1 MRLTCNSCKTFA
13 AAAAFTLLTPLS
25 AVADMHGEH
34 AKAKQARADLEDAV
48 SAQTLLGADVRN
60 VVNPIGN
67 VRDLVL
73 NEDRTAIEY
82 VLYEVPYPYSLM
94 DAQNGFVAFDNL
106 AIEAGATL
114 ATDLRIDDEAARGP
128 EELTLDRREADHRMV
143 SRILEDH
150 VVFADGQQVREVEDI
165 LVDRKSGKILGYVVN
180 RNPDA
185 WFNEEPLM
193 VPPHEITI
201 RSDGNVTTGA
211 EFAALESLK

>member
-1 MRLTCNSCKTFA
+1 MRQTCNLCKTLA
-13 AAAAFTLLTPLS
+13 AAAVFALLTPLT

-34 AKAKQARADLEDAV
+34 SKTKQDQADLENAV

-60 VVNPIGN
+60 VANPIGN
-67 VRDLVL
+67 VRDLIL

-82 VLYEVPYPYSLM
+82 VLYEVPYPYSLL
-94 DAQNGFVAFDNL
+94 DAQNGFVAFDNI

-114 ATDLRIDDEAARGP
+114 ASDLRIDDEAARGP
-128 EELTLDRREADHRMV
+128 EELNLNRREADHRLV

-165 LVDRKSGKILGYVVN
+165 LVDRESGKILGYVVN

>member
-1 MRLTCNSCKTFA
+1 MRQTCNLCKTLAVAAVFA
-13 AAAAFTLLTPLS
+13 LLTPLTT
-25 AVADMHGEH
+25 VADMHGEH
-34 AKAKQARADLEDAV
+34 SKTKQGQTDLKNAV
-48 SAQTLLGADVRN
+48 SAQALLGADVQN
-60 VVNPIGN
+60 VANPIGN
-67 VRDLVL
+67 VRDLIL

-82 VLYEVPYPYSLM
+82 VLYEIPFPYALM

-106 AIEAGATL
+106 AIEAGTTPATN
-114 ATDLRIDDEAARGP
+114 LRIDDEAARGP
-128 EELTLDRREADHRMV
+128 EELKLSRKEADHRMV

-150 VVFADGQQVREVEDI
+150 VVFADGQQVRELEDI
-165 LVDRKSGKILGYVVN
+165 LVDRQTGKILGYVVN